1 MAGFV
6 FRADSRDRGLPT
18 VRMKPSEFFRFCPRC
33 GTGPHPPPTS
43 NAFSCPSCQFRY
55 FFNPAVAAAVFVR
68 RTDGRVLLIR
78 RAKDPGKG
86 RLAPPGGFIDHGET
100 AETAAAREIR
110 EEVGLEI
117 HQVRFLCSQP
127 NAYHYGEVTYPVLDL
142 FFTAWA
148 AEGAQARV
156 IEEVESLE
164 WVEPASV
171 VPEDLAF
178 PSMQAAWRLW
188 RDSDFGAGRGPV
200 DV

>member
-1 MAGFV
+1 
-6 FRADSRDRGLPT
+6 
-18 VRMKPSEFFRFCPRC
+18 MKPSEFFRFCPRC
-33 GTGPHPPPTS
+33 GAGPHEPPTS

-68 RTDGRVLLIR
+68 RNDGRVLLIR

-117 HQVRFLCSQP
+117 REVRFLCSQP
-127 NAYHYGEVTYPVLDL
+127 NAYHYGGVTYPVLDL

-148 AEGAQARV
+148 ADGSEARV

-164 WVEPASV
+164 WVDPASV
-171 VPEDLAF
+171 APEDLAF
-178 PSMQAAWRLW
+178 PSMQTAWRRW
-188 RDSDFGAGRGPV
+188 NDSGFEPRRGPV
-200 DV
+200 

>member
-1 MAGFV
+1 
-6 FRADSRDRGLPT
+6 
-18 VRMKPSEFFRFCPRC
+18 MKPSEFFRFCPRC

-43 NAFSCPSCQFRY
+43 NAFACPSCRFRY

-68 RTDGRVLLIR
+68 RADGGVLLIR

-117 HQVRFLCSQP
+117 RQVRFLCSQP

-148 AEGAQARV
+148 ADGAQARV

-188 RDSDFGAGRGPV
+188 RDSDFGAGRQPV